1 MSSSSLKVLF
11 LTAVFTCAGCS
22 DGGMPVFS
30 SAPSAQ
36 AAGRSSSQGGYY
48 KIGNPY
54 QVAGVTYY
62 PKEDYTYREVG
73 VSSWYGA
80 DFHNGMT
87 ANGEVY
93 DMHSLTA
100 AHRTLPLPS
109 VVRVTNLQNGRS
121 LVLRV
126 NDRGPFVNNR
136 IIDVSMRAAQLLG
149 FKDQGTTQVE
159 VEILPEES
167 RALKEA
173 LLSGREAPAFTANDA
188 PEETMVQETPKR
200 PVNLNA
206 QSEAGSYH
214 AETAPAAF
222 SQALI
227 ETPTQT
233 AEPQPEYNDWDADRS
248 KADAAKTVEPEKI
261 EAVKPAASAVPASM
275 TKPVA
280 VPATAASAATVAPK
294 PKAPA
299 KAAPAAQ
306 VAPAAPAA
314 PVAQAAPAAPAK
326 KAASARKSAQTGV
339 VTTGSFAAGYY
350 VQVGAFSS
358 EENAQKMVQKV
369 SRFGNVAVSPVKSD
383 GKTLYRVR
391 LGPADARKAVEMMDN
406 VENAG
411 ILGARLV
418 EEKKAAPAKS
428 KAKPAPARASAPVS
442 DDEF

>member
-173 LLSGREAPAFTANDA
+173 LLSGGEAPAFTANDA
-188 PEETMVQETPKR
+188 PEEAMVQETPKR

-206 QSEAGSYH
+206 QSEAGSYN

-248 KADAAKTVEPEKI
+248 KAEAAKTVEPEKI
-261 EAVKPAASAVPASM
+261 EAAKPAASAVPASM

-280 VPATAASAATVAPK
+280 VPAPAATAVKAAAPK
-294 PKAPA
+294 PKAH
-299 KAAPAAQ
+299 APAAQ
-306 VAPAAPAA
+306 AA
-314 PVAQAAPAAPAK
+314 PVAQAAPAK

-358 EENAQKMVQKV
+358 EENAQKMVRKV

-411 ILGARLV
+411 ISGARLV
-418 EEKKAAPAKS
+418 EEKRTAPAAKS
-428 KAKPAPARASAPVS
+428 KAKPASARVSAPVF

>member
-1 MSSSSLKVLF
+1 MSSSLKIL
-11 LTAVFTCAGCS
+11 LLAAVFTCAGCS
-22 DGGMPVFS
+22 DNGMPVFS

-36 AAGRSSSQGGYY
+36 AAGRSSAQGGYY

-62 PKEDYTYREVG
+62 PKEDYSYREVG

-167 RALKEA
+167 RELKEA
-173 LLSGREAPAFTANDA
+173 LLSGRAAPVASANDVP
-188 PEETMVQETPKR
+188 PEAMIQETPKR
-200 PVNLNA
+200 PTNLNA
-206 QSEAGSYH
+206 RDNAAPHH
-214 AETAPAAF
+214 ADSSF
-222 SQALI
+222 SQALV
-227 ETPTQT
+227 EAPTP
-233 AEPQPEYNDWDADRS
+233 AAAPQSEYNDWDADRS
-248 KADAAKTVEPEKI
+248 RADAARTVEPEKI
-261 EAVKPAASAVPASM
+261 ETPKPAVSAKPVSM
-275 TKPVA
+275 TKP
-280 VPATAASAATVAPK
+280 
-294 PKAPA
+294 APA
-299 KAAPAAQ
+299 PAPVAAAVAAPAA
-306 VAPAAPAA
+306 VKAATPKTQSAEKK
-314 PVAQAAPAAPAK
+314 AAPAK
-326 KAASARKSAQTGV
+326 KPASTQKAAKTDV
-339 VTTGSFAAGYY
+339 VTTNAFAAGYY

-358 EENAQKMVQKV
+358 EENAQKMVKKV
-369 SRFGNVAVSPVKSD
+369 SRFGNVAVSPVKSN

-391 LGPADARKAVEMMDN
+391 LGPANARKAVEMMDN

-411 ILGARLV
+411 ISGARLV
-418 EEKKAAPAKS
+418 EEKQAAPVKA
-428 KAKPAPARASAPVS
+428 KAKPARAYAPVS